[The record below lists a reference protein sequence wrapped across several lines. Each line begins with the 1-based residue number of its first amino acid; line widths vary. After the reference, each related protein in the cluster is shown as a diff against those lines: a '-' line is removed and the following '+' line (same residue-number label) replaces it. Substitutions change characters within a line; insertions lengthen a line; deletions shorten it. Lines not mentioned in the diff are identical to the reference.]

1 MDGEAKM
8 RELEEELKLLKA
20 EVKSVLLDL
29 REVMLARANPLVH
42 GLPSQEAEDGEVG
55 EVRQNGGSEVASSVP
70 PTPHTPSTPHKKEG
84 DELHQESTGAPVH
97 QGSMVG
103 PAHHVS
109 WDGGVGGDIVAW
121 VLKAMQQLGP
131 QRVEHLLAMYRLLKP
146 LPPNVERALAHL
158 QELVRSSPEAMPSW
172 LVALR
177 ELDQLASPS

>member
-1 MDGEAKM
+1 M

-42 GLPSQEAEDGEVG
+42 GLPSEEAGGGEVA
-55 EVRQNGGSEVASSVP
+55 EVGQNGGAEAAASA
-70 PTPHTPSTPHKKEG
+70 PHTPHKEG
-84 DELHQESTGAPVH
+84 GDGLH
-97 QGSMVG
+97 QGSMAAPAHQG
-103 PAHHVS
+103 SAAAPAHHAS
-109 WDGGVGGDIVAW
+109 WDGREAGVGGDIVAW

-177 ELDQLASPS
+177 ELDRLASPS